1 MPNALQFKYFLS
13 HKKNPVQKGS
23 WIWPDLLPMSR
34 HQQPNDAGICVSYG
48 DYFTAARN
56 FLEQDG
62 SEIITR
68 AVSQQ
73 IHREV
78 TSQEI
83 EEINIFLEK
92 HGEFYHPAR
101 IETVLH
107 GTAIPFVL
115 NMAISDAGKN
125 CVQRE
130 YGLLKQLNEDF
141 PFSFLPKVYGQDCVS
156 IAGNE
161 IGMFL
166 GEWFQGYKEFH
177 ISLDPA
183 DEKHKIVV
191 WDHEHGNYFLTD
203 DQATNLYRQAAR
215 ILTCYYNVNTF
226 EHIFSWHHAAGD
238 FVLIC
243 QNNRIDLKLITVRQY
258 RPLFENNTGSKDK
271 NPDAERILEALLVF
285 FFNLAIRMRLDRL
298 DGVGKIV
305 WSCDSALK
313 GTLKGFF
320 EGLTLKPQIRELDKP
335 LVYCFRNHLLSCSRA
350 ELLDLNRSIVQ
361 VYHSRAPEVPV
372 IKQHLTQHVE
382 DLYHAIQHYK
392 EYPKNQLNLL
402 QFI

>member
-1 MPNALQFKYFLS
+1 MANSPRFKYFLS
-13 HKKNPVQKGS
+13 TKSNPVQKGS
-23 WIWPDLLPMSR
+23 RIWPDLLPMSR
-34 HQQPNDAGICVSYG
+34 HQQPNDAGICVSHG

-62 SEIITR
+62 SKIITR

-78 TSQEI
+78 TSREI

-101 IETVLH
+101 IEAMLH

-115 NMAISDAGKN
+115 NVAISNSGKN
-125 CVQRE
+125 CIQRE

-141 PFSFLPKVYGQDCVS
+141 PFSFLPKVFGQGCVCVT
-156 IAGNE
+156 GDE
-161 IGMFL
+161 IKMFL
-166 GEWFQGYKEFH
+166 GEWFQGYNEFH
-177 ISLDPA
+177 ISFDPA
-183 DEKHKIVV
+183 EKKHKILV

-203 DQATNLYRQAAR
+203 DQATNLYRHAAR

-238 FVLIC
+238 FILKC

-258 RPLFENNTGSKDK
+258 RPLFENNTGGEDEV
-271 NPDAERILEALLVF
+271 PDAELILEALLVF
-285 FFNLAIRMRLDRL
+285 FLNLAIRMRLDRL

-305 WSCDSALK
+305 WSDDSALK

-320 EGLTLKPQIRELDKP
+320 EGLTLKPQITPFARP
-335 LVYCFRNHLLSCSRA
+335 LVSCFRHHLLSCNRT
-350 ELLDLNRSIVQ
+350 ELFDLNRSIVQ
-361 VYHSRAPEVPV
+361 AYHSQAPEVPV
-372 IKQHLTQHVE
+372 IKQHLTQHVV
-382 DLYHAIQHYK
+382 DLHHAIRHYK
-392 EYPKNQLNLL
+392 EYPYNHLKT
-402 QFI
+402 